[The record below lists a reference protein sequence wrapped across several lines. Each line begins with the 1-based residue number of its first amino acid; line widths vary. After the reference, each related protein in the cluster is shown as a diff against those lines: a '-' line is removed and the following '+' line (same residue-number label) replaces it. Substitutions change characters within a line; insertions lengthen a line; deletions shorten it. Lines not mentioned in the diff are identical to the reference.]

1 MKTEKKK
8 MTFLAALLAGALAC
22 AAPIQGFAASLG
34 LTTGSPTLEASLASV
49 DYLVFDSD
57 GDLSTSGAAV
67 DSSVG
72 VSPTGFT
79 ELGFGVG
86 FSLTDPLSGFDGG
99 FEVVDEDLID
109 PLFLGGDLIA
119 VGYTEDVFEF
129 QFGNLVGSAAGDF
142 GDSVL
147 MVVTLFDSL
156 GDNPFAGLSD
166 GEFYDAS
173 IIVSSV
179 VPSPVPI
186 PAALPLFLSALV
198 GFGWLGR
205 KQRSKG

>member
-1 MKTEKKK
+1 
-8 MTFLAALLAGALAC
+8 LVC

-34 LTTGSPTLEASLASV
+34 LTTGSPTLEASLAFI
-49 DYLVFDSD
+49 DYIDFDPD
-57 GDLSTSGAAV
+57 GDLSTFGAEV

-79 ELGFGVG
+79 ELSFGVG
-86 FSLTDPLSGFDGG
+86 FSLTDPTSDFTGGFDVFDDDG
-99 FEVVDEDLID
+99 FGF
-109 PLFLGGDLIA
+109 FLSGDLIA

-129 QFGNLVGSAAGDF
+129 QFGNLVGSAAADF

-156 GDNPFAGLSD
+156 GDNPFAGLVDFESY
-166 GEFYDAS
+166 GAS
-173 IIVSSV
+173 ISVSSV
-179 VPSPVPI
+179 VPSAVPI
-186 PAALPLFLSALV
+186 PAALPLFLSAIAGL
-198 GFGWLGR
+198 GWLGR